1 MGRHCISLTG
11 KPVGLMDGYWELPRP
26 FTSHARSEVR
36 EWIDAIAPYYPENFF
51 QMTFR
56 GQPLMGVPENTGDG
70 HGRWHRRL
78 ACRRERESA
87 AGRRARRG
95 VQ

>member
-1 MGRHCISLTG
+1 
-11 KPVGLMDGYWELPRP
+11 MDGYWELPRP

-70 HGRWHRRL
+70 HGRWQVNGTRSAWITAGADRPSAPLMTASHHR
-78 ACRRERESA
+78 
-87 AGRRARRG
+87 
-95 VQ
+95 